1 MSGGLP
7 RAGVCCDCRAG
18 EVFVAAFGLS
28 AVACFQPFVDEL
40 NMQSHLLQGEAP
52 LVLRR
57 AMRTPGGDGVV
68 AGQVIASLEELLA
81 RPDLVHEVRPGSFWA
96 LVSDEN
102 SRACEL
108 ERARSLLA
116 GRAGMISVLR
126 DPTGPEGA
134 VARGILRHPGPLA
147 KHFADAV
154 VEPKAFELV
163 RKRVS
168 GRIVS
173 VNLFEVGIT
182 PEPEAVTE
190 RFLAAEMEHW
200 LGLAEKKPQRVGGDL
215 ELLLTV
221 QPARAGT
228 KRPET
233 ERLTMKLPVPGRNP
247 IEAEGRVL
255 PGPSA
260 RAGGIEAVNWNVVLR
275 LYSSWRLDT

>member
-1 MSGGLP
+1 MSGGSI
-7 RAGVCCDCRAG
+7 RACACCDCRAG

-40 NMQSHLLQGEAP
+40 GRQSTLLQGGVP

-57 AMRTPGGDGVV
+57 AVRPPAGDGVV

-81 RPDLVHEVRPGSFWA
+81 RPELVDEVRPGSLWA

-102 SRACEL
+102 SRASEL

-116 GRAGMISVLR
+116 DRAGMISVVS
-126 DPTGPEGA
+126 DPTGPEVA
-134 VARGILRHPGPLA
+134 VARGIACHPGRLA
-147 KHFADAV
+147 RHFADSV

-163 RKRVS
+163 RERLS
-168 GRIVS
+168 GRIVTVS
-173 VNLFEVGIT
+173 LFEMTIK

-190 RFLAAEMEHW
+190 RFLAAEMRHW
-200 LGLAEKKPQRVGGDL
+200 LGPGEKRPQRVGADL
-215 ELLLTV
+215 ELLLTL

-228 KRPET
+228 KLSET
-233 ERLTMKLPVPGRNP
+233 RRLEMSRPVPGRNP
-247 IEAEGRVL
+247 IRAEGHIL

-260 RAGGIEAVNWNVVLR
+260 RAAEIANWNVVLR
-275 LYSSWRLDT
+275 LYLCWTLDA